1 VYKARQGENTMS
13 YNTSNSNRFSGE
25 VLPLILREKLQ
36 QKRSGASDDSSSANN
51 NTGSC
56 QPEIAIARGLS
67 VEDRDRKFTADE
79 LEDQLWKT
87 SQALVETQRQ
97 IVRGEEVYYEET
109 QAYGSNLF
117 RGWETFIDSRDVGNS
132 NATAVQGGGPR
143 RVPNDFRWFSS
154 SATSLASRHLKPEP
168 MGSRMSSTV
177 TSAAS
182 PSDVSATPA
191 SMKSAS
197 PSAVKSDD
205 AELPQKDSGSNAE
218 PPAPPTTKQDPGTK
232 IGAEPSANVDSK
244 KAEAA
249 ESSKEDSVD
258 IAMDEG
264 DAKDPE
270 PALSTATTTDESKRE
285 KRKAPSESA
294 DSPKEGK
301 DAAPRRT
308 KRKRRSGAN

>member
-1 VYKARQGENTMS
+1 MS
-13 YNTSNSNRFSGE
+13 YNTSNSSSNSFSGE

-36 QKRSGASDDSSSANN
+36 QKRSGASDDSSSA
-51 NTGSC
+51 TGSKIGSC
-56 QPEIAIARGLS
+56 QPEIARGLS
-67 VEDRDRKFTADE
+67 VEDRNRKFTADE
-79 LEDQLWKT
+79 LEDQLWKV

-132 NATAVQGGGPR
+132 NTTTGVQGGGPR

-182 PSDVSATPA
+182 TSDASEAPA
-191 SMKSAS
+191 STKSVA
-197 PSAVKSDD
+197 PSAPVSIKSDSARVPRKD
-205 AELPQKDSGSNAE
+205 PSRSSIAES
-218 PPAPPTTKQDPGTK
+218 PAPPSTKQETVPK
-232 IGAEPSANVDSK
+232 VVAEPSANVDSK
-244 KAEAA
+244 KTEAA
-249 ESSKEDSVD
+249 ESNKEASQDET
-258 IAMDEG
+258 MDADNANEQE
-264 DAKDPE
+264 A
-270 PALSTATTTDESKRE
+270 ALSTAITTDESKRD

-294 DSPKEGK
+294 DATKEGK
-301 DAAPRRT
+301 DSAPRRT